1 MPGLLDLP
9 PELLDE
15 LAQYLLFYWDRTHMA
30 SFRLSCR
37 YVEKATRYSFLLGRF
52 SSVMIAEPKE
62 ADVRKFCAMT
72 KIPDLAKSIKRI
84 GISCANDITIE
95 PETLSLQQR
104 KGFRL
109 IKGVRR
115 LCAMARNRHFAQ
127 ILNCIGICRSDQLDR
142 PGSMHSSLRLV
153 HIGQP
158 VPKTL
163 IRHEEAFLAALVSA
177 ESVTELDFTAYKDRN
192 ASPFA

>member
-72 KIPDLAKSIKRI
+72 KIPDQTHRHLLRQRYHDRTGNTITSTAQRFPLDKRRSTTLRDGQKSTFR
-84 GISCANDITIE
+84 AD
-95 PETLSLQQR
+95 PELHWHLSL
-104 KGFRL
+104 
-109 IKGVRR
+109 
-115 LCAMARNRHFAQ
+115 
-127 ILNCIGICRSDQLDR
+127 RS
-142 PGSMHSSLRLV
+142 
-153 HIGQP
+153 
-158 VPKTL
+158 
-163 IRHEEAFLAALVSA
+163 A
-177 ESVTELDFTAYKDRN
+177 
-192 ASPFA
+192 